1 MYKKTTSNEVVFLP
15 LVLIQLIRI
24 MKKIIPIV
32 LLAFFNINCSSGGDD
47 SSPAPKDPDTT
58 TGGKSVAVNDRFD
71 ALEDTDFSIENLLS
85 NDTIEDNARITAF
98 DATTTQGGSIV
109 DNRNA
114 TYTYTPADD
123 FTGED
128 TFTYTICDTDT
139 PPDCSTAT
147 VTINVA
153 DFGSPVAEN
162 DAINVLLNTPKTIT
176 TLLDND
182 SAIDEAVL
190 SSVDTTATQGT
201 VVLNADGTVDYT
213 PPSGFTGTDS
223 FTYALCDDDIPTNT
237 CVSATVTITVIDA
250 ITFNIPAELVDY
262 YSGVIF
268 SEDADLMFE
277 ELDTHTT
284 NKHTTILTY
293 IQRHHYL
300 YDADADLSS
309 SNKVVLMYSGERR
322 FWREYT
328 SGTNSYSPQTYN
340 TEHVYPQ
347 SLLNSSNSITDLHHL
362 RTCDDATNTRR
373 SNNPFGE
380 GSGTYELSNNEWY
393 PGDEWRGDVARM
405 MMYLNIRYG
414 ENFDLVGGLDL
425 FISWNR
431 ADPVSD
437 FEIQRNNVIYSAQG
451 NRNPFID
458 NPYLAT
464 LIWGGAPAENKWN

>member
-223 FTYALCDDDIPTNT
+223 FTYALCDDDTPTNT

-250 ITFNIPAELVDY
+250 ITFNIPAELV
-262 YSGVIF
+262 G
-268 SEDADLMFE
+268 
-277 ELDTHTT
+277 
-284 NKHTTILTY
+284 
-293 IQRHHYL
+293 
-300 YDADADLSS
+300 
-309 SNKVVLMYSGERR
+309 
-322 FWREYT
+322 
-328 SGTNSYSPQTYN
+328 
-340 TEHVYPQ
+340 
-347 SLLNSSNSITDLHHL
+347 LL
-362 RTCDDATNTRR
+362 
-373 SNNPFGE
+373 FG
-380 GSGTYELSNNEWY
+380 
-393 PGDEWRGDVARM
+393 
-405 MMYLNIRYG
+405 
-414 ENFDLVGGLDL
+414 
-425 FISWNR
+425 
-431 ADPVSD
+431 SD
-437 FEIQRNNVIYSAQG
+437 F
-451 NRNPFID
+451 F
-458 NPYLAT
+458 
-464 LIWGGAPAENKWN
+464 